1 MSGAVLWVGMALLG
15 GLAAILRFVLDGFVQ
30 RRLDSEFPA
39 GTLAVNG
46 LGSLVLGLLTG
57 LGVTGNELLVA
68 GTATIGSFTTFSTW
82 MLETERLA
90 EDGDGALAL
99 ANLAG
104 STAVGIAA
112 VALGWAAGAAL

>member
-30 RRLDSEFPA
+30 RRLDSEVPA